1 MWRDLRLL
9 PLAEI
14 ADQCRAQTSRFLHG
28 DESQDEFCWELI
40 RRAIVDRDQLA
51 WAAFFAQYRGIVL
64 SWIRRHPAS
73 DRLAEEPE
81 FWVNR
86 AFERFWVALTAE
98 RFRMFPSLAALL
110 RYLQLCINSILVDA
124 TRSQAREQ
132 IAPWPEGERGAP
144 VVEDPAT
151 GIVGEIATSALWR
164 AVSDEAQSEEEVLI
178 ARLCFAL
185 GMKPREICERYP
197 AVFADANAVYRSK
210 RNFIE
215 RLRRNPA
222 IREFLEG

>member
-1 MWRDLRLL
+1 MGRDLRLL
-9 PLAEI
+9 PLRDI
-14 ADQCRAQTSRFLHG
+14 ASECRAQTSRFLRG
-28 DESQDEFCWELI
+28 DESHDEFCWELI
-40 RRAIVDRDQLA
+40 RRAIVDRDQPA
-51 WAAFFAQYRGIVL
+51 WEAFFAQYRGIVL

-81 FWVNR
+81 YWVNR

-98 RFRMFPSLAALL
+98 RFGMFPSLASLL

-132 IAPWPEGERGAP
+132 VAPWPEGERGAP

-151 GIVGEIATSALWR
+151 GIVGELASSDLWR
-164 AVSDEAQSEEEVLI
+164 VVSAEAQSDQELLI

-185 GMKPREICERYP
+185 GLKPREICERYP
-197 AVFADANAVYRSK
+197 TIFPDANAVYRSK

-215 RLRRNPA
+215 RLRRNPV
-222 IREFLEG
+222 IREMLDG